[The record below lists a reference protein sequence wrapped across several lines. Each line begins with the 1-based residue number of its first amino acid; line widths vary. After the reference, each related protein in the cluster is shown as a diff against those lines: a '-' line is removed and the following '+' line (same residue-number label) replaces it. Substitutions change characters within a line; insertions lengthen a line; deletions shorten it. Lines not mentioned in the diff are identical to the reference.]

1 MSLLFD
7 LVSDL
12 LAGALGPVSN
22 KGLLLVSTV
31 VGLALAVATGWL
43 AVNSP
48 IDVNAPDWRI
58 GVVVCSLA
66 IGSSGAFL
74 AVLHLLREPQ
84 RRDRVL
90 AAICLV
96 VNLAAALLAVASFL
110 PIGGEIGEG
119 APPPDR
125 GLDPSAAVRHSR

>member
-7 LVSDL
+7 LASDI

-22 KGLLLVSTV
+22 RGLLLVGTV
-31 VGLALAVATGWL
+31 VGLSLAVASGWL

-58 GVVVCSLA
+58 GVLVCSLA

-74 AVLHLLREPQ
+74 AVLHLVREPQ
-84 RRDRVL
+84 PRERAL
-90 AAICLV
+90 ATMCLV
-96 VNLAAALLAVASFL
+96 VNLAAAFLAVVSFL
-110 PIGGEIGEG
+110 PIGG
-119 APPPDR
+119 
-125 GLDPSAAVRHSR
+125 